1 MPMFENTT
9 WLKKPKAIDKQSVII
24 SIRVAHKKLSF
35 LFTFTLYYIDSFDW
49 L

>member
-35 LFTFTLYYIDSFDW
+35 PFIFTLYYIDSFDW